1 MRSFNTAGPVNPTDH
16 YLIAPLSR
24 IDLDEVLGLV
34 RDKKYF
40 VLHAPR
46 QTGKTSALLALAEVL
61 NERGYGCVY
70 ATVETARTARD
81 DVQRAMRVVLA
92 TLANAAS
99 AALGDRFLR
108 DVWAETLAE
117 FGPDLA
123 LSVAL
128 ERWASAS
135 PRPLVLL
142 IDEIDTLVGDSLL
155 SVLQQIRAGYP
166 GRPARFPHSVVL
178 CGMRDLRDYRMG
190 VGRQPVQHRRKVAAA
205 GRLPARGDDGAAGPA
220 HRRDRPGVRPGGAGG
235 GVDADARP
243 ALAGERAGV
252 RCLLRKQDG
261 ARRPFA
267 HGDRGRH
274 RRGARG
280 PDREPGDAP
289 GLSRRQ
295 AAGGPRAAGDRADAE
310 RHAPARLHGP
320 RCRVRARDLG
330 LVACDAPL
338 RVANPIYAEVLP
350 RELAWVAQETLD
362 LSPPRYVRTDGS
374 LDAELLMEEF
384 QTFFRRHSE
393 HWQNRFA
400 YAEAWPQLLL
410 QAYLQRVVN
419 GGGRIEREYAL
430 GRGRV
435 DLLIV
440 WPLQDRV
447 QELVVE
453 CKVVRERDGL
463 ESVVDEG
470 VEQTARYVDRCAAEA
485 GHLIV
490 IDRREN
496 RELGGESIPLPP
508 PLGVPASR
516 RHGAGRRVGHV
527 TGLDAIQAAGHGPE
541 TRRILRA
548 LADAGAV
555 IPRDPPLSDERA
567 YWSAAAGG
575 GR

>member
-1 MRSFNTAGPVNPTDH
+1 MLRLVG
-16 YLIAPLSR
+16 
-24 IDLDEVLGLV
+24 DE
-34 RDKKYF
+34 KYF

-61 NERGYGCVY
+61 NGRGYRCVY
-70 ATVETARTARD
+70 VTVETARTARD
-81 DVQRAMRVVLA
+81 DVQRAMRTVLVRLASQARATLDDGFLDDIWPDVLA
-92 TLANAAS
+92 RVGADE
-99 AALGDRFLR
+99 ALG
-108 DVWAETLAE
+108 E
-117 FGPDLA
+117 A
-123 LSVAL
+123 LS
-128 ERWASAS
+128 RWAQAS
-135 PRPLVLL
+135 PGPLVLL
-142 IDEIDTLVGDSLL
+142 IDEVDTLTGDSLL

-166 GRPARFPHSVVL
+166 GRPERFPHSVVL

-190 VGRQPVQHRRKVAAA
+190 EAGSPFNIAAA
-205 GRLPARGDDGAAGPA
+205 SLRLGDFAREQTLALLGQHTEETGQAFAPEALEAVWTQTRGQPWL
-220 HRRDRPGVRPGGAGG
+220 VN
-235 GVDADARP
+235 
-243 ALAGERAGV
+243 ALAYGACFENKAVREDRSRTVTADDIAAVRENLIVNRVTHLDYLADKLREERV
-252 RCLLRKQDG
+252 RRVI
-261 ARRPFA
+261 
-267 HGDRGRH
+267 
-274 RRGARG
+274 
-280 PDREPGDAP
+280 EPM
-289 GLSRRQ
+289 LS
-295 AAGGPRAAGDRADAE
+295 GTH
-310 RHAPARLHGP
+310 RHAFTDRDVAY
-320 RCRVRARDLG
+320 ARDLG
-330 LVACDAPL
+330 LVAGDAPL

-362 LSPPRYVRTDGS
+362 LSPPRYVKTDGS

-447 QELVVE
+447 QEFAVE

-496 RELGGESIPLPP
+496 RSWDEKVFHHRRRSQS
-508 PLGVPASR
+508 VPIDVW
-516 RHGAGRRVGHV
+516 GM
-527 TGLDAIQAAGHGPE
+527 
-541 TRRILRA
+541 
-548 LADAGAV
+548 
-555 IPRDPPLSDERA
+555 
-567 YWSAAAGG
+567 
-575 GR
+575 